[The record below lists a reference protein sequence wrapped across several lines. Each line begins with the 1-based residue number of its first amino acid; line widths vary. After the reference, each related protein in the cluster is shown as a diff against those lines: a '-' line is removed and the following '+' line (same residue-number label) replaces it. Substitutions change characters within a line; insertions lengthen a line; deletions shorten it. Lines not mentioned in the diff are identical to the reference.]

1 METIDNALSTVFK
14 NRYSSTL
21 ITLFL
26 VLYSGLVAPK
36 LPKLIVKFFEN
47 PIFRILIL
55 SLIVY
60 NGNKDPQ
67 FSIMIAV
74 GFTVTMNMVSKQKL
88 FEGMDSM
95 DNNSLNRRQTLR
107 RCIRTCM
114 TNDKNYVEVDDEVDD
129 EVDINNQNDTV
140 VSTDTPIATP
150 VSTDGASD
158 IMDETTTGV

>member
-114 TNDKNYVEVDDEVDD
+114 TNDKNYVEVDDEVD
-129 EVDINNQNDTV
+129 INNQNDTV

>member
-88 FEGMDSM
+88 FEGMENITVPDP
-95 DNNSLNRRQTLR
+95 
-107 RCIRTCM
+107 
-114 TNDKNYVEVDDEVDD
+114 VDP
-129 EVDINNQNDTV
+129 TT
-140 VSTDTPIATP
+140 STDPTD
-150 VSTDGASD
+150 STDPTIPTVPTIPTDPNDPNDSTD
-158 IMDETTTGV
+158 PVDPTTGGMMGN

>member
-1 METIDNALSTVFK
+1 
-14 NRYSSTL
+14 
-21 ITLFL
+21 
-26 VLYSGLVAPK
+26 
-36 LPKLIVKFFEN
+36 
-47 PIFRILIL
+47 
-55 SLIVY
+55 
-60 NGNKDPQ
+60 
-67 FSIMIAV
+67 MIAV

-114 TNDKNYVEVDDEVDD
+114 TNDKNYVEVDDEVD
-129 EVDINNQNDTV
+129 INNQNDTV